1 MPSPMALEKASLA
14 AKRVARKRT
23 PRAGSRRRRAWNLAS
38 SFGPRIF
45 CAKRSPWRASAR
57 SMRSMRNRSMPMPAM
72 QPGDAGGVAPAAET
86 ELMWFGFL
94 QWSARRGR
102 DAIS

>member
-1 MPSPMALEKASLA
+1 
-14 AKRVARKRT
+14 
-23 PRAGSRRRRAWNLAS
+23 
-38 SFGPRIF
+38 
-45 CAKRSPWRASAR
+45 
-57 SMRSMRNRSMPMPAM
+57 MPAM